1 MRIEMILHPVRQCGN
16 ACNAAVE
23 INARDRTVRPFRA
36 RSRAAIEYARSAT
49 AERWESPLTIGSR
62 RADCRFDGR
71 TAR

>member
-1 MRIEMILHPVRQCGN
+1 VRIEMILHPVRQCGN

-23 INARDRTVRPFRA
+23 INARDRTEAFSR